1 MASIRSMIE
10 LVDKV
15 SQPLKNIKGNLS
27 VTVTGFE
34 DGQQAVSRFSRSF
47 DDSRITAGV
56 RSVNNEVARMPGKF
70 NQAAIAAD
78 HLQRSGSSMFRTLMG
93 LGAVRGVVNMVRNQM
108 SSAVERMDTMS
119 NFNRTMTAVTGDSKA
134 AKQALGELKDMTKG
148 TAYGLNNAA
157 AAVQNFTTRGMNIK
171 NATAEVG
178 YWADAVA
185 FYGDGTNESLHTVTD
200 ALGKMM
206 TKRKVEMEQLDR
218 LTYVGI
224 PAVNM
229 YAKATGRAA
238 AAVQEDLSDGA
249 ISAQDF
255 ITTVSTAFES
265 GTNGVLNIAGAAK
278 RAGNTWATIISNMKI
293 AVTRGLESA
302 INGINGALEKAGL
315 GTIQEGIKRFGEAAE
330 NALGKVGAV
339 FGTAIT
345 FFARHREQIL
355 ITTQI
360 LSSLA
365 VAYMIVSGAIGI
377 VTTVM
382 TICQT
387 VMALFGVSSM
397 IGFGL
402 AIVAIGAVAGGI
414 FSLIEW
420 IKDLNKKTGDSG
432 ETMELVFKKIEVK
445 VAQLSA
451 VWAGFTGSLQI
462 TWNTACL
469 GVEIAFR
476 TVFGVILGIIWLI
489 GDAVRSMVNGAI
501 GLINEMIR
509 SLNTLPGVSIDVIKE
524 VSWSG
529 IDDIGN
535 MAKNQFN
542 AIYDATM
549 KTDEKNKKI
558 ADEMTAKDDAAAKA
572 QREYDALY
580 KKYTTNNGKGK
591 DKGKVKTP
599 KVPELNGIGN
609 NTKKTAANTAN
620 IAKQLSI
627 TSEQLKY
634 IRDYA
639 TSKAVNRYTAAT
651 IKVTMNNK
659 NKISKDMDLDGV
671 VDHLKTKLE
680 EKMSAA
686 AEGVHI

>member
-1 MASIRSMIE
+1 
-10 LVDKV
+10 
-15 SQPLKNIKGNLS
+15 
-27 VTVTGFE
+27 
-34 DGQQAVSRFSRSF
+34 
-47 DDSRITAGV
+47 
-56 RSVNNEVARMPGKF
+56 
-70 NQAAIAAD
+70 
-78 HLQRSGSSMFRTLMG
+78 
-93 LGAVRGVVNMVRNQM
+93 
-108 SSAVERMDTMS
+108 
-119 NFNRTMTAVTGDSKA
+119 
-134 AKQALGELKDMTKG
+134 
-148 TAYGLNNAA
+148 
-157 AAVQNFTTRGMNIK
+157 
-171 NATAEVG
+171 
-178 YWADAVA
+178 
-185 FYGDGTNESLHTVTD
+185 
-200 ALGKMM
+200 
-206 TKRKVEMEQLDR
+206 MEQLDR

-432 ETMELVFKKIEVK
+432 ETMELVLKKIEVK

-469 GVEIAFR
+469 GVEVAFR
-476 TVFGVILGIIWLI
+476 TVFGVVLGIIWLI

-509 SLNTLPGVSIDVIKE
+509 SLNTIPGVSIDVIKE

-558 ADEMTAKDDAAAKA
+558 ADEITAKDDAAAKA

-591 DKGKVKTP
+591 DNGKAKAP

-639 TSKAVNRYTAAT
+639 TSKAENRYTAAT